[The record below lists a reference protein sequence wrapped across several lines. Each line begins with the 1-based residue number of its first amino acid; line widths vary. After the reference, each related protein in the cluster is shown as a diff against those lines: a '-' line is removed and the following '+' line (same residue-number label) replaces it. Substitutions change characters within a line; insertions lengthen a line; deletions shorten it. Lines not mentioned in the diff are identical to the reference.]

1 MSRNIPPALLAH
13 LQQNVTTTCRLLRI
27 TLNDGRVFGL
37 TTLDREVEYLGV
49 TYSAVN
55 GFDPSITA
63 TDTGLSVDNAEA
75 YALLSADVPGITV
88 EMVAAGE
95 LDDAQWQM
103 MLINWADLSM
113 GHMII
118 DAGDVGEVNTED
130 GVVFMPELLSYA
142 MRWNSTQSL
151 TDTTLTA
158 EQVKTSGW
166 NPVAFA
172 ISQTPLPSEIHI
184 SRGF

>member
-1 MSRNIPPALLAH
+1 MSRNVPPALLAH
-13 LQQNVTTTCRLLRI
+13 LQQSVTTTCRLLRI
-27 TLNDGRVFGL
+27 TLNDGRVFGM

-95 LDDAQWQM
+95 LDDAQWFTREQAKAS
-103 MLINWADLSM
+103 LDDPESHPDLR
-113 GHMII
+113 
-118 DAGDVGEVNTED
+118 
-130 GVVFMPELLSYA
+130 MPGPMAIAHKLVQA
-142 MRWNSTQSL
+142 W
-151 TDTTLTA
+151 
-158 EQVKTSGW
+158 
-166 NPVAFA
+166 VA
-172 ISQTPLPSEIHI
+172 L
-184 SRGF
+184 